1 MAGRGFDFNKFK
13 MKLPKE
19 LNKETIFKFLKKY
32 DWPLII
38 LVLLV
43 FNLVVFSIEES
54 PLDTYQNLR
63 TSNNDLPL
71 RKSPDPTVIYPRSAD
86 IKDYLAAKAEE
97 ELKRKQAEKE
107 AQEAAVAKDDKAALA
122 ERTELAAEDIA
133 LSAIDA
139 PAADRNAESLE
150 DAVPPETV
158 NISIGRGGTM
168 AKALASLGLPP
179 GEVSAAIKAISP
191 ILDLRFLRAEDR
203 LIAIKSEP
211 ISHIELLRGIKDRYQ
226 LERDG
231 ASGRWQAHKVQISS
245 TRLQKTVHGTVV
257 SSLYQAIADAGEA
270 SGLATIFAD
279 IFSWEI
285 DFFREVRAGDQFAMV
300 IEREIVDG
308 QPVPGSTKILAAAY
322 NGAVGY
328 HQAYR
333 KDPNVDAYYDEK
345 GQSVRKA
352 FLRTPLKFARV
363 TSNFGNRRHPLL
375 GYTRKH
381 NGIDYGVPIGTP
393 VLSVADGTVIKVA
406 QDNGAGKYIKVR
418 YPNGYEALYA
428 HLSAFN
434 VRVGDRVS
442 QKQVIGRTGNTGLST
457 GPHLHYGLKK
467 GGKYINPAT
476 EKFPRGAALTSNE
489 KAAFDEVIRQYQ
501 PLLMSGAPVKK
512 TAELTNMVAEF
523 EL

>member
-1 MAGRGFDFNKFK
+1 MATRGVNFNKFK

-19 LNKETIFKFLKKY
+19 LNREAILKFLKKY
-32 DWPLII
+32 DWPIII

-43 FNLVVFSIEES
+43 FNLAVFTTEES
-54 PLDTYQNLR
+54 PLDTFQNLR

-97 ELKRKQAEKE
+97 ELKRKQAENDKKE
-107 AQEAAVAKDDKAALA
+107 AIKAEQEKKAALSDSDLPIA
-122 ERTELAAEDIA
+122 DLSLAAIDTA
-133 LSAIDA
+133 APDSAEGELTTA
-139 PAADRNAESLE
+139 MPL
-150 DAVPPETV
+150 ETV

-168 AKALASLGLPP
+168 AKALANLGLTP

-191 ILDLRFLRAEDR
+191 ILDLRFLRPEDR
-203 LIAIKSEP
+203 LMAIKSEP
-211 ISHIELLRGIKDRYQ
+211 ITHIELLRGIKDRYQ

-231 ASGRWQAHKVQISS
+231 ASGQWQAHKVQISS
-245 TRLQKTVHGTVV
+245 TKMQKTVHGTVV

-285 DFFREVRAGDQFAMV
+285 DFFREVRVGDQFAMV
-300 IEREIVDG
+300 LEREIVDG

-393 VLSVADGTVIKVA
+393 VLSVADGTVTKVA

-476 EKFPRGAALTSNE
+476 EKFPRGAALSSAE
-489 KAAFDEVIRQYQ
+489 KAAFDEVIRKYQ
-501 PLLMSGAPVKK
+501 PLLMSSAPAKK
-512 TAELTNMVAEF
+512 TAELSTLVAEF
-523 EL
+523 EP